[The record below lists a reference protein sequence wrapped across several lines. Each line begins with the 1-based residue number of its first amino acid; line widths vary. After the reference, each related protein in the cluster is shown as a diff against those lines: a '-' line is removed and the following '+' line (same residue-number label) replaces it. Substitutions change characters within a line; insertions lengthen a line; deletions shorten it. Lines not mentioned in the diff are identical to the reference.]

1 MTPLM
6 YEYMT
11 RRLGEICPKV
21 LVLQEGGYNV
31 NYLGQHASGVAHGLL
46 GTVDKM

>member
-1 MTPLM
+1 VTPLM

-11 RRLGEICPKV
+11 RRLSEICPKV

-31 NYLGQHASGVAHGLL
+31 NYLGQHASGVSHGLL